1 MGTGFALSDEIKI
14 WICIREFTASSKY
27 QDGSPSM
34 IFGSS
39 WGTSDVPSMI
49 VDSSWGTLDE
59 KRGCKASWQRESMF
73 NLIKS
78 IWSN

>member
-1 MGTGFALSDEIKI
+1 
-14 WICIREFTASSKY
+14 
-27 QDGSPSM
+27 M